1 MKHLLCIAILA
12 AAAIPVQAQD
22 PGWIGIRVE
31 DQKDRGVIVKS
42 VEPNSPAS
50 KAGLKENDVIMQF
63 NKEDVAGVQ
72 QFTRLVRET
81 PVGRT
86 VELKVRRDNRDQTL
100 RVTTERSPRPGFDN
114 FDFNDFNLRLPN
126 VRIRPR
132 DIPQVQVNTTFSMAG
147 IRVERLTDQLRDFF
161 GVYSNGGVL
170 VTSVDAGS
178 AAEKAG
184 LKAGDVITSIDGK
197 MIRSTNDFSREMR
210 ARGAKATLKIVRD
223 KQEREILLE
232 NQ

>member
-1 MKHLLCIAILA
+1 MKKLLCIAILA

-22 PGWIGIRVE
+22 SGWIGIRVE
-31 DQKDRGVIVKS
+31 DQRDRGVIVRN
-42 VEPNSPAS
+42 VETNSPAS
-50 KAGLKENDVIMQF
+50 KAGLKEGDVILQF
-63 NKEDVAGVQ
+63 NKEDVVGVR
-72 QFTRLVRET
+72 QFTRLVREM

-100 RVTTERSPRPGFDN
+100 HVITEKAPFPGIDN
-114 FDFNDFNLRLPN
+114 FDFNDLNLRLPN

-147 IRVERLTDQLRDFF
+147 IRVERLSDQLRDFF
-161 GVYSNGGVL
+161 GVYSNLGVL

-197 MIRSTNDFSREMR
+197 MIRSTSDFSREMR

-223 KQEREILLE
+223 KQEREISLE

>member
-1 MKHLLCIAILA
+1 MKQLLCIAILA

-22 PGWIGIRVE
+22 FGWIGIRVE
-31 DQKDRGVIVKS
+31 DQKDRGVIVRN

-50 KAGLKENDVIMQF
+50 KAGLKEGDVVLQF
-63 NKEDVAGVQ
+63 NKEDVIGVQ
-72 QFTRLVRET
+72 QFTRLVREM

-100 RVTTERSPRPGFDN
+100 HVTTERSPRGFDN

-132 DIPQVQVNTTFSMAG
+132 DIPQVQVNTTFSLAG

-161 GVYSNGGVL
+161 GVYSNAGVL
-170 VTSVDAGS
+170 VTSIDQGS

-197 MIRSTNDFSREMR
+197 MIRTTNDFSREMR
-210 ARGAKATLKIVRD
+210 VRGAKATLKIFRD